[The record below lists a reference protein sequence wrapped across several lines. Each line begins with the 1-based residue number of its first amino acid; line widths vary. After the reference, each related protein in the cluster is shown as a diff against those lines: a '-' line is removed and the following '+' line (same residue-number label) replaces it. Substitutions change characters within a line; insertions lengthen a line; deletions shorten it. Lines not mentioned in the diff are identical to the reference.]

1 MLNSVHVKNFRLFK
15 EFHLDDL
22 ARVNLI
28 VGKNNVGKSSL
39 LEAVSLLV
47 NQQAPSILFEM
58 AKNRQ
63 EVVYKEGVRGYEL
76 ADLFYNR
83 QIKSQRDME
92 VSITGRPDLSTRI
105 FYRGR
110 DNGRAAREPFLSV
123 VYKTGEETPS
133 SSAIRLMPGF
143 LADDDERKR
152 QIVESNEINTRIIT
166 AEKPGYE
173 QMVQIW
179 DKGLLTSLEEDA
191 AEMMRIIVPD
201 LQRIANQVTNKRF
214 IVKQKDR
221 SPVALGSLGEG
232 AAHILGIALSLSH
245 ANNGFLLVDEIDTGL
260 HYRVLTDVWR
270 AVMETAVRLNVQV
283 FATTHSYDCIR
294 SFAEAL
300 GLMEDDNIGVLY
312 RLQERT
318 GKIEAR
324 RIDAENIIYA
334 IVQDIE
340 VR

>member
-1 MLNSVHVKNFRLFK
+1 MLNSVHIKNFRLFK
-15 EFHLDDL
+15 DFHIDDL

-39 LEAVSLLV
+39 LEAISLLV
-47 NQQAPSILFEM
+47 NQQAPSILFELLE
-58 AKNRQ
+58 NRQ
-63 EVVYKEGVRGYEL
+63 EIVYKEGVRGYEL
-76 ADLFYNR
+76 TDLFYNR
-83 QIKSQRDME
+83 QIKSQHNME
-92 VSITGRPDLSTRI
+92 VTITGHPGLSTRI
-105 FYRGR
+105 FYQGR
-110 DNGRAAREPFLSV
+110 DNGGATREPFLGII
-123 VYKTGEETPS
+123 YKTGEETPF
-133 SSAIRLMPGF
+133 SSAIRLMPEL
-143 LADDDERKR
+143 LANDDERKR
-152 QIVESNEINTRIIT
+152 QVVVSNEVNTRIIT
-166 AEKPGYE
+166 AEKPSYE

-179 DKGLLTSLEEDA
+179 DKGLLTSLEDDA

-232 AAHILGIALSLSH
+232 AAHIWSIALSLSH
-245 ANNGFLLVDEIDTGL
+245 VNNGFLLVDEIDTGL

-270 AVMETAVRLNVQV
+270 VVMETAVRFNVQV

-300 GLMEDDNIGVLY
+300 SLMEDNSIGVLY
-312 RLQERT
+312 RLQER
-318 GKIEAR
+318 GEKIESR